1 MIKKRSIEHESS
13 HLTFLSLCPVLIIN
27 KHVSINHTLLIKSA
41 MNRASKRQFATLCLF
56 EHINLTVTN
65 LDNDFQFSI
74 LIGNT
79 KTQRK
84 QLSFIQRI

>member
-1 MIKKRSIEHESS
+1 
-13 HLTFLSLCPVLIIN
+13 
-27 KHVSINHTLLIKSA
+27 
-41 MNRASKRQFATLCLF
+41 MNRASKRQFATLYLF

-65 LDNDFQFSI
+65 LDNDFQFLI